1 MMQRS
6 VIALFDHVSPS
17 VVQIAG
23 AIGHGSARNA
33 PLDFACRLIGVNT
46 AIMSPAGAS
55 AGIGFWEKIW
65 KALLLRLTDVAI
77 RERGGIVLRFGDKL
91 NDLRPG
97 FFKDRLAHEKP
108 HMAAGNH

>member
-33 PLDFACRLIGVNT
+33 PEEEIQSGSGFIWDGAPET
-46 AIMSPAGAS
+46 SSPMITLLEDVQELLVDLALVKRSKPTLS
-55 AGIGFWEKIW
+55 ALPPITI
-65 KALLLRLTDVAI
+65 LR
-77 RERGGIVLRFGDKL
+77 
-91 NDLRPG
+91 
-97 FFKDRLAHEKP
+97 
-108 HMAAGNH
+108 

>member
-33 PLDFACRLIGVNT
+33 PKEEIQSASGFIWDGAPET
-46 AIMSPAGAS
+46 SSPT
-55 AGIGFWEKIW
+55 IT
-65 KALLLRLTDVAI
+65 LLEDVQ
-77 RERGGIVLRFGDKL
+77 ELLVRFGTGETVKA
-91 NDLRPG
+91 NIFGVAANYDLAVI
-97 FFKDRLAHEKP
+97 RLRQAISL
-108 HMAAGNH
+108 